1 MSVEAWGRTNQNK
14 LTTGSLLSLDNQI
27 DTATG
32 TIKLKAR
39 FTNEDDALFPNQ
51 FVNARLQV
59 DTLHDAVVIPTAALQ
74 MGNEGNF
81 VWTLGEDNKVSKHR
95 VTAGVQDSRQV
106 VISAGLNAG
115 DRVVTD
121 GIDRLTEGMQ
131 VEVLAPSEASAA
143 ANAKREPDVQRK
155 S

>member
-1 MSVEAWGRTNQNK
+1 MRW
-14 LTTGSLLSLDNQI
+14 LSRPPRCRW
-27 DTATG
+27 ATRA
-32 TIKLKAR
+32 T
-39 FTNEDDALFPNQ
+39 
-51 FVNARLQV
+51 
-59 DTLHDAVVIPTAALQ
+59 
-74 MGNEGNF
+74 F
-81 VWTLGEDNKVSKHR
+81 VWTLGEDNRVSKHR

-131 VEVLAPSEASAA
+131 VEVLAPSETPAA